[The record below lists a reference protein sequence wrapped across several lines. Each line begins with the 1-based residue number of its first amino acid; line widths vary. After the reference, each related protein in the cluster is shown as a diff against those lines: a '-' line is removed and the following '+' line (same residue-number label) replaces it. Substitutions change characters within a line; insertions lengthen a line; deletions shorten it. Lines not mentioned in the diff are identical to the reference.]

1 MRRII
6 AWCHCCRRPP
16 SKHDA
21 TCYRLHALFLLGS
34 ANQTAISGLQSP
46 WKILDCSGHGLKRSS
61 TIGFQTEMETPQITK
76 AESACLAHPAR
87 EAMSRKT
94 CPKTRELV
102 LSSAIFCYLLL
113 SSACLQCKCSSGL
126 GMVGNDVPQCCP
138 VICLSLCLSDMPLP
152 KPKAACG
159 ITLKS
164 VHQQSV
170 PLCEM
175 VCLVFLFLAEPSSI
189 SHRINV
195 PPPSTLSASHFEM
208 HPHSRIV
215 CVLSVLFSLF
225 HHRQFTDHP
234 SAPATSNYRP
244 PWIPWIPWLP
254 GAASVPS
261 FK

>member
-1 MRRII
+1 M
-6 AWCHCCRRPP
+6 
-16 SKHDA
+16 SQN
-21 TCYRLHALFLLGS
+21 TG
-34 ANQTAISGLQSP
+34 
-46 WKILDCSGHGLKRSS
+46 
-61 TIGFQTEMETPQITK
+61 
-76 AESACLAHPAR
+76 AC
-87 EAMSRKT
+87 T
-94 CPKTRELV
+94 
-102 LSSAIFCYLLL
+102 IFCYLLL

-208 HPHSRIV
+208 HPHSRIS
-215 CVLSVLFSLF
+215 CVLSCPFSFVLPVSS
-225 HHRQFTDHP
+225 P
-234 SAPATSNYRP
+234 SIHRP
-244 PWIPWIPWLP
+244 PLSSSHQQLP
-254 GAASVPS
+254 TPLDPLDPLASRRSPVIPS

>member
-1 MRRII
+1 
-6 AWCHCCRRPP
+6 
-16 SKHDA
+16 
-21 TCYRLHALFLLGS
+21 
-34 ANQTAISGLQSP
+34 
-46 WKILDCSGHGLKRSS
+46 
-61 TIGFQTEMETPQITK
+61 
-76 AESACLAHPAR
+76 
-87 EAMSRKT
+87 MSRKT
-94 CPKTRELV
+94 SQNKGACAIFCYLL

-138 VICLSLCLSDMPLP
+138 VICLSLCLSHMPLP

-175 VCLVFLFLAEPSSI
+175 VCLGLVFLFLAKPSSI

-208 HPHSRIV
+208 HPHSRII

-225 HHRQFTDHP
+225 HHRQLTDHP
-234 SAPATSNYRP
+234 SAYPLGFQAQPVSHQVFLKFSSWRSQ
-244 PWIPWIPWLP
+244 
-254 GAASVPS
+254 ASTIHPS
-261 FK
+261 SILHDSG